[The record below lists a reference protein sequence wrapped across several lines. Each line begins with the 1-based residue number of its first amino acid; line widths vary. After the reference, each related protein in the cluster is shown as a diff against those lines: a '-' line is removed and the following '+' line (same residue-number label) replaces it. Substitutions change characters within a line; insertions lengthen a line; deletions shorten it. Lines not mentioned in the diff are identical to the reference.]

1 MKATFDGMHVRLGAE
16 GKSLYEQ
23 SGYGRPER
31 DGLRLAPEEALY
43 LLHRGRIEVP
53 GHTFDSLLA
62 LFAANT
68 NFMRSFLVY
77 RDIRERGYAVQ
88 TGPHDFRVFR
98 RGQKPG
104 RGPSQ
109 YSISVVS
116 ERDLIVFQKVIEEV
130 SASRNIRKQHV
141 LAAVDDENELTY
153 YEVKIQVPEGG
164 MVGGTIPHLV
174 GELVGRNAIVH
185 TDGSASMGGW
195 GMQLDAD
202 RLVLSPLEI
211 LCLMRSGNLVLTGG
225 GAGMDPD
232 TFARTVRESDVE
244 FPEKMEVYEDLRRKG
259 LVPRTGYKFGHHFR
273 VYTGRKIH
281 SEMLV
286 QALPGSA
293 ALPMSSISR
302 SVRLAHS
309 VKKKMLFACIHNGG
323 IRYVEFAR
331 IKL

>member
-1 MKATFDGMHVRLGAE
+1 VKATFDGVHVRLGAE
-16 GKSLYEQ
+16 GKYLYEQ
-23 SGYGRPER
+23 SGYGRPEK
-31 DGLRLAPEEALY
+31 DGLCLAPEEALY
-43 LLHRGRIEVP
+43 LLHRGRIEIP

-62 LFAANT
+62 LFATYSNLV
-68 NFMRSFLVY
+68 RSFLVY

-88 TGPHDFRVFR
+88 KGPCDFRVFR

-109 YSISVVS
+109 YSVAVIS
-116 ERDLIVFQKVIEEV
+116 ERDLIVFEKIIEEV
-130 SASRNIRKQHV
+130 TASRNIRKQHV

-164 MVGGTIPHLV
+164 TESGTVPHLE
-174 GELVGRNAIVH
+174 GYLVGRNVIVH
-185 TDGSASMGGW
+185 TEGSTSLVGW
-195 GMQLDAD
+195 GMQLDPN

-211 LCLMRSGNLVLTGG
+211 ISLMRSGNLVLTGE

-232 TFARTVRESDVE
+232 TFARIARESDIE
-244 FPEKMEVYEDLRRKG
+244 FPEKMAVYEDLRSKG
-259 LVPRTGYKFGHHFR
+259 LVPKTGYKFGHHFR

-286 QALPGSA
+286 QALPGDA
-293 ALPMSSISR
+293 VLPMSSISR

-309 VKKKMLFACIHNGG
+309 VKKKMLFACVHKEG